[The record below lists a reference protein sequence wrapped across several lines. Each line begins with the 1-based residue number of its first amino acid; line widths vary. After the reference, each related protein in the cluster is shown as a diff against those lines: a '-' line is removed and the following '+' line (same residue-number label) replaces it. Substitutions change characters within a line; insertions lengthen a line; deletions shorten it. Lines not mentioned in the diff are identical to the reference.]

1 MYGNSQDRNDYDVAA
16 SQTAQ
21 ENFNTIAAQLEAA
34 LGRRETDVRN
44 AMAAY
49 QADGVSDQYA
59 AVEAQWNAAG
69 TEIRGIITAL
79 KASLEQN
86 AEIAIAALNR
96 AASLIPGA

>member
-1 MYGNSQDRNDYDVAA
+1 MYGNSQDRNDYDVSA

-34 LGRRETDVRN
+34 LSRRETDVRN

-59 AVEAQWNAAG
+59 AVEAQWNTAG

-79 KASLEQN
+79 KTSLEQN
-86 AEIAIAALNR
+86 DEIAIAALNR